1 MFILLPSSLVPK
13 EALLNEGK
21 WVSSGEK
28 DWMLRVDPENPAIP
42 LQRHVHIARAKHTS
56 SKSQQASWN
65 QDGTRHDKGSFN
77 TKVGSIKAVQSI
89 ARAALGLDS
98 TVVLEQQEPNEG
110 MLLESA
116 SLFPKSN
123 IVYFVAHQT

>member
-1 MFILLPSSLVPK
+1 MLSMPSFKEFLALQRLDAMFILLPSSLVPK

-56 SKSQQASWN
+56 SKE
-65 QDGTRHDKGSFN
+65 
-77 TKVGSIKAVQSI
+77 
-89 ARAALGLDS
+89 GL
-98 TVVLEQQEPNEG
+98 NN
-110 MLLESA
+110 LL
-116 SLFPKSN
+116 
-123 IVYFVAHQT
+123 